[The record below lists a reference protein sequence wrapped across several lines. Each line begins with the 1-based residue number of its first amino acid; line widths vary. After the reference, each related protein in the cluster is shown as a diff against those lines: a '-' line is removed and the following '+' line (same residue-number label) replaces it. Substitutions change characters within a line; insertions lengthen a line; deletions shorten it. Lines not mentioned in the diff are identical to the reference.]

1 MTALELLDLLESTPE
16 GRWSDKEM
24 DRLRGIA
31 TPGDVDQT
39 LARQFVFGRLLLEAT
54 GVDFS
59 DGSTS
64 SALKRVSDEP
74 QGRCRSHVRGS
85 PRARMITGESPPVN
99 EAERLERCHELAT
112 ETSRIVDAVRQE
124 LPEAP
129 LEFDDGDT
137 SLPAQLA
144 RVGGL
149 VDDIVDASA
158 LTPR

>member
-24 DRLRGIA
+24 DRLRGIS

-64 SALKRVSDEP
+64 SALERVSDEP
-74 QGRCRSHVRGS
+74 QGRCRSHVGGS
-85 PRARMITGESPPVN
+85 PAPR
-99 EAERLERCHELAT
+99 
-112 ETSRIVDAVRQE
+112 DA
-124 LPEAP
+124 P
-129 LEFDDGDT
+129 G
-137 SLPAQLA
+137 
-144 RVGGL
+144 
-149 VDDIVDASA
+149 
-158 LTPR
+158 